1 VDIERRLS
9 FGSVAELYD
18 SSRPSYPDALVDD
31 ALAYA
36 PARDDGPVRVVEV
49 GAGTGKATVLFAARG
64 ASILAIE
71 PDPEMAAIAR
81 RNCERFPDVT
91 LLGTEFEGW
100 EVGERQ
106 FDLLI
111 SAQAWHWISAEVRM
125 AKSREALVDGGAM
138 ALFWNRPIWDSCE
151 LADALRAAYTETV
164 PEFGEMPGP
173 MHPGHTAPLSSWGA
187 YGEDLDTAHGFE
199 PEPVRVYHWRSEYTS
214 GEYVRL
220 LQTHSDHIVLPDT
233 QRAALFEA
241 IQGAIN
247 AAGGMIELTHRTHLW
262 LARRI

>member
-64 ASILAIE
+64 ASLLAIE

-81 RNCERFPDVT
+81 RNTEAYAMVDV
-91 LLGTEFEGW
+91 LGTEFESW
-100 EVGERQ
+100 DVGEER
-106 FDLLI
+106 FELLI
-111 SAQAWHWISAEVRM
+111 CAQAWHWISPGVRM
-125 AKSREALVDGGAM
+125 SKAHEALVDRGAM
-138 ALFWNRPIWDSCE
+138 ALFWNRPIWESCE
-151 LADALRAAYTETV
+151 LADALRAAYADTV

-173 MHPGHTAPLSSWGA
+173 MHPSHTDPLSSWGA
-187 YGEDLDTAHGFE
+187 YGEDLDIAHGFE
-199 PEPVRVYHWRSEYTS
+199 SEPVRVYHWLSEYTS

-220 LQTHSDHIVLPDT
+220 LQTHSDHIVLPEA

-241 IQGAIN
+241 IQAVIN
-247 AAGGMIELTHRTHLW
+247 AAGGTIGLTHRTHLW
-262 LARRI
+262 LARRA